1 MAEQKKAVEEREPF
15 HWQTAISY
23 KVLDRI
29 VVRGYDVNELAGN
42 ISFAEML
49 YLVWKGEIPPKKVA
63 QMIDALL
70 VIFSEHAMSPSS
82 VSARFVMSG
91 AGYIMPAM
99 AGGILSIGF
108 THVDAHEAAEAWI
121 KIVKLSKEKGW
132 SIEEGADY
140 LCRNIRTKE
149 EKDLEFVRLFGERR
163 VLPGWHHPQHIK
175 DLRSPRVIE
184 LAEQF
189 GIAGDH
195 VRMVQAIEKATK
207 NYWGRTLYMN
217 IAGAIS
223 ASLVDMGF
231 EPAEC
236 LAFCALSRSVSI
248 VAHAYEEQKRE
259 KGWRASSRSKI
270 VQPLDL
276 SLQKPE
282 YYDGPEDRKL
292 PEERIVVPLTRAPY
306 GYTKGMEK
314 E

>member
-1 MAEQKKAVEEREPF
+1 MAEEKKTAGEREPF

-42 ISFAEML
+42 VSFAEMV
-49 YLVWKGEIPPKKVA
+49 YLVWKGEIPPRNVA
-63 QMIDALL
+63 RMLDALL
-70 VIFSEHAMSPSS
+70 VIFAEHAMSPSS
-82 VSARFVMSG
+82 ASARFVMSG

-99 AGGILSIGF
+99 AGGVLSIGF
-108 THVDAHEAAEAWI
+108 THVDAHEAAETWI
-121 KIVKLSKEKGW
+121 KIVEFTKAKEW
-132 SIEEGADY
+132 STEEGADF
-140 LCRNIRTKE
+140 LCRNIRAKE
-149 EKDLEFVRLFGERR
+149 GKDLEFVTLFGERK

-195 VRMVQAIEKATK
+195 VRMIQAIEKTTK
-207 NYWGRTLYMN
+207 KYWRRTIFMN
-217 IAGAIS
+217 IAGAIA

-231 EPAEC
+231 EPVEC

-259 KGWRASSRSKI
+259 KGWRASAGARI

-276 SLQKPE
+276 ALQKPE
-282 YYDGPEDRKL
+282 YYDGPADREL
-292 PEERIVVPLTRAPY
+292 PAERIVAPLTRAPY
-306 GYTKGMEK
+306 GYRKGLEF